1 MHFKSYALGSP
12 PHGCSNFTVS
22 PPGLFKDKH
31 PFALFF
37 HLLKMLLSV
46 GNWCNVLLSVKH
58 QSLPL
63 GERQWILVF
72 IESEFGKVLSP
83 AERSW
88 GKLSLIVHRLLIND
102 LQAAGSKELC
112 IPQVPSLRGL
122 FFLVAVLS
130 KWWLSESWPY
140 IWVEMASSSLTA
152 NYCISLERLWSLLSV
167 PMLVSDIGSALLGR

>member
-1 MHFKSYALGSP
+1 
-12 PHGCSNFTVS
+12 
-22 PPGLFKDKH
+22 
-31 PFALFF
+31 
-37 HLLKMLLSV
+37 MLLAV
-46 GNWCNVLLSVKH
+46 GNWCNVLLLVKH
-58 QSLPL
+58 QSLLL

-88 GKLSLIVHRLLIND
+88 GILSLIVHRLLINDHRLLIND

-130 KWWLSESWPY
+130 KWWLSES
-140 IWVEMASSSLTA
+140 
-152 NYCISLERLWSLLSV
+152 
-167 PMLVSDIGSALLGR
+167 